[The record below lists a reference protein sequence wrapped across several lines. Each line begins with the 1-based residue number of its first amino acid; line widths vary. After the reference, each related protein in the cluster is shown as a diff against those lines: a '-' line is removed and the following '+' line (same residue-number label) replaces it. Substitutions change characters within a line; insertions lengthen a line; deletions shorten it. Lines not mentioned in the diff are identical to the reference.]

1 MVRVGVIGVGSMG
14 RTHVRTLSASVPG
27 AELTAIADTVAG
39 SAKGLARE
47 VGVEATYADGLELI
61 HDPNTDA
68 VVIASPPDS
77 HERLVLACLGVGKP
91 VLCEKPLASTAD
103 AAWRVVEAEL
113 ARGRQLVQVGFMRRF
128 DPAYVDLRAR
138 LQRGDVGTPVLV
150 YSTHRNATV
159 PPGFGT
165 ELIIKDTVVHDVDIA
180 RWLLGAELIK
190 VTVFTPRPSSRAP
203 DGVRDPQ
210 LAVFE
215 TDSGALVQVEA
226 FVHAGY
232 GYDIRCEVVGE
243 SGTLTLA
250 QPPSTHVRRG
260 GHAGVEVPMG
270 FQERFASA
278 YVTELRTWVDSVA
291 RGTLAGASAWDG
303 YAASTVCEAAWQSLT
318 TGQPATVELQRRPD
332 LYRRAPTDAH

>member
-14 RTHVRTLSASVPG
+14 RTHVRTLSGSVPA
-27 AELTAIADTVAG
+27 AEITAIADTIAG
-39 SAKGLARE
+39 SAEGLARE

-68 VVIASPPDS
+68 VVIASPLDS
-77 HERLVLACLGVGKP
+77 HERLVLACLELGKP

-128 DPAYVDLRAR
+128 DAAYVDLRAR
-138 LQRGDVGTPVLV
+138 LRRGDVGTPVLV

-165 ELIIKDTVVHDVDIA
+165 ELIIKDTVVHDVDTV
-180 RWLLGAELIK
+180 RWLLGEELIK
-190 VTVFTPRPSSRAP
+190 ATVFTPRPSSRAP

-250 QPPSTHVRRG
+250 PPPSTHVRRG

-278 YVTELRTWVDSVA
+278 YVAELQTWVDSIA

-303 YAASTVCEAAWQSLT
+303 YAASAVCEAAWQSLT
-318 TGQPATVELQRRPD
+318 TGRPATVALNRRPD
-332 LYRRAPTDAH
+332 LYRPAPTEAG